1 MSQWSVFRTRTP
13 YERYRY
19 SKKWE
24 GDSITGE
31 GANLG
36 GTPGRGRSLNKLEPQ
51 AYIDHSAD
59 NRKGLRSLFA
69 YGKRAVEADAYTQ
82 AHLSV
87 SGIPGVVRLAV
98 LDAENRP
105 IPFAPFEW
113 GGRKYHTDASGSF
126 VLVEK
131 QFFQNSISVEN
142 ERSKYVTQM
151 ISLVVGQ
158 PAENVIALF
167 GLDFYDALGAHKADE
182 ALNLYQIYMAHAG
195 LKPDIIRR
203 KALLFA
209 NYADGECSPEVMC
222 NYGDN
227 DPQWSK
233 AFNKLCM
240 LIEYHPSAILF
251 DEGHLDPT
259 DASGRIGGDL
269 GRNNMGSLPV
279 DEFKSE
285 SLDEA
290 TRAGVSG
297 KSEKFIPDS
306 IGLRRVTLPV
316 LEGTK
321 A

>member
-1 MSQWSVFRTRTP
+1 L
-13 YERYRY
+13 
-19 SKKWE
+19 SKQGFE
-24 GDSITGE
+24 NTGMARSA
-31 GANLG
+31 GAKVM
-36 GTPGRGRSLNKLEPQ
+36 PKLEPQ
-51 AYIDHSAD
+51 AYIDHSTD

-98 LDAENRP
+98 LDADNQP

-167 GLDFYDALGAHKADE
+167 GMDFYTALAGTKDGARA
-182 ALNLYQIYMAHAG
+182 ALVLYDTYMDHAG
-195 LKPDIIRR
+195 ITEGIRTR
-203 KALLFA
+203 KLQLFYK
-209 NYADGECSPEVMC
+209 YAEAECSPEVMC

-227 DPQWSK
+227 DPEWTK

-269 GRNNMGSLPV
+269 GRNNVGSLDMGGVV
-279 DEFKSE
+279 DKTTFQS
-285 SLDEA
+285 
-290 TRAGVSG
+290 GVSG
-297 KSEKFIPDS
+297 KSTMKPEKALNIREATTAPPT
-306 IGLRRVTLPV
+306 VLP
-316 LEGTK
+316 
-321 A
+321 

>member
-1 MSQWSVFRTRTP
+1 MNRWGVDRSVRPYHPYQYARDHWSQISNKNVD
-13 YERYRY
+13 
-19 SKKWE
+19 SKTLLSGK
-24 GDSITGE
+24 GPKVMPS
-31 GANLG
+31 
-36 GTPGRGRSLNKLEPQ
+36 LEPQ
-51 AYIDHSAD
+51 AYIDHSTD
-59 NRKGLRSLFA
+59 SRKGLRSLFA

-98 LDAENRP
+98 LDTNNQP

-113 GGRKYHTDASGSF
+113 GGRKYHTDATGSF

-131 QFFQNSISVEN
+131 QFFQNSISIEN

-167 GLDFYDALGAHKADE
+167 GIDFYDALAGDNKDVAV
-182 ALNLYQIYMAHAG
+182 ALYEVYMDHAG
-195 LKPDIIRR
+195 INKEIRTR
-203 KALLFA
+203 KKNLFA
-209 NYADGECSPEVMC
+209 KYADAECSPEVMC

-227 DPQWSK
+227 DPEWTK

-269 GRNNMGSLPV
+269 GRNNVG
-279 DEFKSE
+279 
-285 SLDEA
+285 
-290 TRAGVSG
+290 
-297 KSEKFIPDS
+297 
-306 IGLRRVTLPV
+306 TLPNMDNQIDRKTF
-316 LEGTK
+316 TK
-321 A
+321 AVADHAKIQVSPMQTPS

>member
-1 MSQWSVFRTRTP
+1 MNHWNVNRSVTKYSP
-13 YERYRY
+13 YQYA
-19 SKKWE
+19 KKWE
-24 GDSITGE
+24 KETDLKTRNSE
-31 GANLG
+31 GMNRG
-36 GTPGRGRSLNKLEPQ
+36 PGPKVMPRLEPQ

-59 NRKGLRSLFA
+59 HRKGLRSLFA

-98 LDAENRP
+98 MDSNNTP

-131 QFFQNSISVEN
+131 QFFQNSISIEN

-167 GLDFYDALGAHKADE
+167 GMDFYDALAGGATGENNKTAED
-182 ALNLYQIYMAHAG
+182 LYSLYMDHAG
-195 LKPDIIRR
+195 INQDIKAR
-203 KALLFA
+203 KLLLFKKYSGA
-209 NYADGECSPEVMC
+209 ECSPEVMC

-227 DPQWSK
+227 DPEWTK

-269 GRNNMGSLPV
+269 GRNNVGTLSDIHKQV
-279 DEFKSE
+279 DEKTFQKAVQGGGE
-285 SLDEA
+285 
-290 TRAGVSG
+290 
-297 KSEKFIPDS
+297 FISP
-306 IGLRRVTLPV
+306 
-316 LEGTK
+316 

>member
-1 MSQWSVFRTRTP
+1 MNHWLVNRKTKP
-13 YERYRY
+13 YSPYARSSLYQNNTTLLAKN
-19 SKKWE
+19 S
-24 GDSITGE
+24 DNM
-31 GANLG
+31 GAG
-36 GTPGRGRSLNKLEPQ
+36 ARVMPRLEPQ

-59 NRKGLRSLFA
+59 SRKGLRSLFA

-98 LDAENRP
+98 LDADNRP

-167 GLDFYDALGAHKADE
+167 GMDFYTALAGDKWQE
-182 ALNLYQIYMAHAG
+182 AINLYDQYMDHAG
-195 LKPDIIRR
+195 IQESIRKR
-203 KALLFA
+203 KRDLFTKYSQA
-209 NYADGECSPEVMC
+209 ECSPEVMC

-227 DPQWSK
+227 DPEWSK

-259 DASGRIGGDL
+259 DASGRVGGDL
-269 GRNNMGSLPV
+269 GRNNVGSLPA
-279 DEFKSE
+279 DQMG
-285 SLDEA
+285 LDDTTFETGVVGA
-290 TRAGVSG
+290 STRL
-297 KSEKFIPDS
+297 IPK
-306 IGLRRVTLPV
+306 P
-316 LEGTK
+316 
-321 A
+321 